1 MKKQKST
8 GVELELRPDP
18 AGKASRVLLPGIT
31 NKRPGYGASQDGK
44 GGPSKG
50 RQEQWEAQ
58 WQQFLKTLQPL
69 HPECRS
75 PPETPESA
83 PWEDAKAFLASFEQ
97 VAKACRWP
105 RGEWAARLLPALSGE
120 ADEAFQ
126 SLEAGDREDYGKVKA
141 AILRGAALRTEAE
154 RQHFRRFC
162 CQQVEDP
169 RRIHLQLQDLCHRW
183 LKPERRSKEQ
193 ILELLV
199 LEQFLAS
206 LPPELQSW
214 IRAGGP
220 ESCSQAVALAEEF
233 LMARQQVGRIDKWQ
247 GPLQEVCLGSLDAV
261 EDPSEAA
268 KGQVCY
274 EGKQDSD
281 GEIRLLGSG
290 IKCSGHSS
298 SLSPAEG
305 QRMAESGLNEGL
317 VSLKE
322 AGVSLHLVEPS
333 LIQPGQ
339 QTMFWQV
346 LQEEDGNSESLE
358 GFLAPKPDFPSHP
371 KKEDEVFHQFSVRCE
386 RPSDQAMDDGK
397 RSELKVE
404 NSQYGGNDPEPQPDM
419 GQGNGPMAAELC
431 EKRCESDREQG
442 KKPLETENGSNKFS
456 EGLGVVGRGN
466 CSVDTREEKL
476 SFAKYGR
483 LTRCKSGHVAK
494 RAGEDRSERPAMVDC
509 SLQDPGRPQRHAGGK
524 LYQRS
529 ESRQRSHPRKD
540 LLGQQRIRGRGKSY
554 GCPECGR
561 NFSRGSHLKDHL
573 RIHTGEK
580 PHKCPE
586 WGGCFPRAINLMRHR
601 RTHTGERP
609 HRCPRCKSSF
619 ARKDELLRHQRTRK
633 CQRNWIKMECSQ
645 YGGNELEESPRSLP
659 QVDQRNVSVAAKVH
673 EERSEFN
680 SGLEKKPPTAQKESS
695 SLSEGDGKKHWIKM
709 EKSQL
714 GEAHRT
720 LAEMSRWDF
729 PGASEIYEDRWE
741 SKEHQEKQLLMEK
754 KNEYT
759 EVMQILPPAVST
771 VQTQR
776 GKLYPKQVRKSRYK
790 SGLLMIPNR
799 ENAYKSP
806 TLEENVQLKC
816 LLDNRPGISAGERQH
831 ELSEGRKGVR
841 RGDGLIGYQNNR
853 TQADP
858 YECPEDWKSFGN
870 RKALK
875 RDQGIQ
881 TEGRRYQCTQCGKFF
896 RHRQTLTKHQKI
908 HTGEK
913 LHECPACGKGF
924 TSREPLLRHQ
934 RIHTGE
940 KPYECPQ
947 CGKCFRQRVHLMCH
961 QKTHTGEKPFK
972 CPECGRN
979 FSRRDKLIRHQ
990 RIHRRQRPYS
1000 HPEGGKSFDQ
1010 RAALVKHQGLQ
1021 EGC

>member
-1 MKKQKST
+1 MKKQNFT
-8 GVELELRPDP
+8 GPELDLRPDP

-31 NKRPGYGASQDGK
+31 IERPGYGASEDGK
-44 GGPSKG
+44 GGPGKG
-50 RQEQWEAQ
+50 RQERWEAQ

-69 HPECRS
+69 HPEGGG
-75 PPETPESA
+75 PPEMPESA
-83 PWEDAKAFLASFEQ
+83 PWEDAQAFLASFEK

-120 ADEAFQ
+120 ADEAFR

-141 AILRGAALRTEAE
+141 AILRGVALRMEAE
-154 RQHFRRFC
+154 RQHFRQFC

-233 LMARQQVGRIDKWQ
+233 LMASQQVGRTDKWQ
-247 GPLQEVCLGSLDAV
+247 GPLQEVCLASLDAV
-261 EDPSEAA
+261 EEPSDAA
-268 KGQVCY
+268 EGQVCY
-274 EGKQDSD
+274 EGKQESD
-281 GEIRLLGSG
+281 GEIRLLGGG

-305 QRMAESGLNEGL
+305 QRMADSGLNEGL
-317 VSLKE
+317 VNLKE
-322 AGVSLHLVEPS
+322 AGVSLHLVEPT

-346 LQEEDGNSESLE
+346 LQEEDGSTESLE

-371 KKEDEVFHQFSVRCE
+371 KKEDEIFHQFSVQCE
-386 RPSDQAMDDGK
+386 RPSDQAMGDGK

-404 NSQYGGNDPEPQPDM
+404 NSQYGGNEPEPQPDM

-431 EKRCESDREQG
+431 EKRC
-442 KKPLETENGSNKFS
+442 
-456 EGLGVVGRGN
+456 
-466 CSVDTREEKL
+466 
-476 SFAKYGR
+476 
-483 LTRCKSGHVAK
+483 
-494 RAGEDRSERPAMVDC
+494 
-509 SLQDPGRPQRHAGGK
+509 
-524 LYQRS
+524 
-529 ESRQRSHPRKD
+529 
-540 LLGQQRIRGRGKSY
+540 
-554 GCPECGR
+554 
-561 NFSRGSHLKDHL
+561 
-573 RIHTGEK
+573 
-580 PHKCPE
+580 
-586 WGGCFPRAINLMRHR
+586 
-601 RTHTGERP
+601 
-609 HRCPRCKSSF
+609 
-619 ARKDELLRHQRTRK
+619 
-633 CQRNWIKMECSQ
+633 
-645 YGGNELEESPRSLP
+645 
-659 QVDQRNVSVAAKVH
+659 
-673 EERSEFN
+673 
-680 SGLEKKPPTAQKESS
+680 
-695 SLSEGDGKKHWIKM
+695 DGKRHWIKM

-714 GEAHRT
+714 GETLLAEAHRT
-720 LAEMSRWDF
+720 LAETSRWDF
-729 PGASEIYEDRWE
+729 PGASEIFEDRWE
-741 SKEHQEKQLLMEK
+741 SKDHQEKQLLMEK

-759 EVMQILPPAVST
+759 EVVQILPPAVST
-771 VQTQR
+771 VQTQG
-776 GKLYPKQVRKSRYK
+776 GKLSSKQVRKSRYK

-799 ENAYKSP
+799 ENTYKSP

-816 LLDNRPGISAGERQH
+816 FLDNHPGISAGERQH
-831 ELSEGRKGVR
+831 EQSEGRKSVR
-841 RGDGLIGYQNNR
+841 RGDGLTGYQNSR

-858 YECPEDWKSFGN
+858 YECPEDRKSFGN

-990 RIHRRQRPYS
+990 RIHRGQRPYS
-1000 HPEGGKSFDQ
+1000 HLEGGKSFDQ
-1010 RAALVKHQGLQ
+1010 RAALAKHQGLQ

>member
-8 GVELELRPDP
+8 GPELELRPDP

-31 NKRPGYGASQDGK
+31 IERPGCGASEDCK
-44 GGPSKG
+44 GGPGKG
-50 RQEQWEAQ
+50 RQERWEAQ

-69 HPECRS
+69 HPEGGS

-83 PWEDAKAFLASFEQ
+83 PWEDASAFLASFEQ

-141 AILRGAALRTEAE
+141 AILRGVALRMEAE
-154 RQHFRRFC
+154 RQHFRQFC

-220 ESCSQAVALAEEF
+220 ESCGQAVALAEEF
-233 LMARQQVGRIDKWQ
+233 LMAGQQVGKTDKWQ

-261 EDPSEAA
+261 EEPSDPAE
-268 KGQVCY
+268 GQVCY
-274 EGKQDSD
+274 EGKQESD

-305 QRMAESGLNEGL
+305 QRMADSGLNEGL
-317 VSLKE
+317 VSVKE
-322 AGVSLHLVEPS
+322 AGVSLHLVEPT

-346 LQEEDGNSESLE
+346 LQEEDGSTESL
-358 GFLAPKPDFPSHP
+358 G
-371 KKEDEVFHQFSVRCE
+371 
-386 RPSDQAMDDGK
+386 DGK

-404 NSQYGGNDPEPQPDM
+404 ASQYGGNEPEPQPDM

-431 EKRCESDREQG
+431 EKRC
-442 KKPLETENGSNKFS
+442 
-456 EGLGVVGRGN
+456 
-466 CSVDTREEKL
+466 
-476 SFAKYGR
+476 
-483 LTRCKSGHVAK
+483 
-494 RAGEDRSERPAMVDC
+494 
-509 SLQDPGRPQRHAGGK
+509 
-524 LYQRS
+524 
-529 ESRQRSHPRKD
+529 
-540 LLGQQRIRGRGKSY
+540 
-554 GCPECGR
+554 
-561 NFSRGSHLKDHL
+561 
-573 RIHTGEK
+573 
-580 PHKCPE
+580 
-586 WGGCFPRAINLMRHR
+586 
-601 RTHTGERP
+601 
-609 HRCPRCKSSF
+609 
-619 ARKDELLRHQRTRK
+619 
-633 CQRNWIKMECSQ
+633 
-645 YGGNELEESPRSLP
+645 
-659 QVDQRNVSVAAKVH
+659 
-673 EERSEFN
+673 
-680 SGLEKKPPTAQKESS
+680 
-695 SLSEGDGKKHWIKM
+695 DGKRHWIKM

-714 GEAHRT
+714 GETLLAEAHRT
-720 LAEMSRWDF
+720 LAETSRWDF
-729 PGASEIYEDRWE
+729 PGASEIFEDRWE
-741 SKEHQEKQLLMEK
+741 SKDHQEKQLLMEK
-754 KNEYT
+754 KNEYK
-759 EVMQILPPAVST
+759 EVVQILPPAVSAM
-771 VQTQR
+771 QAQG
-776 GKLYPKQVRKSRYK
+776 GKLFSKQVRKSRYK

-816 LLDNRPGISAGERQH
+816 FLDNRSGISAGERQH
-831 ELSEGRKGVR
+831 ELSEGRKSVR
-841 RGDGLIGYQNNR
+841 RGDGLIEYQNSR

-858 YECPEDWKSFGN
+858 YECPEERKNIGN

-990 RIHRRQRPYS
+990 RIHRGQRPYS

-1010 RAALVKHQGLQ
+1010 RATLVKHQGLQ
-1021 EGC
+1021 EGY

>member
-8 GVELELRPDP
+8 GPELELRPDP

-31 NKRPGYGASQDGK
+31 IKRPGCGASEDCK
-44 GGPSKG
+44 GGPGKG
-50 RQEQWEAQ
+50 RQERWEAQ

-69 HPECRS
+69 HPEGGS

-83 PWEDAKAFLASFEQ
+83 PWEDANAFLASFEQ

-141 AILRGAALRTEAE
+141 AILRGVALRMEAE
-154 RQHFRRFC
+154 RQHFRQFC

-220 ESCSQAVALAEEF
+220 ESCSQAVALVEEF
-233 LMARQQVGRIDKWQ
+233 LMAGQQ

-261 EDPSEAA
+261 EEPSDAA
-268 KGQVCY
+268 EGQVCY
-274 EGKQDSD
+274 ERKQESD

-305 QRMAESGLNEGL
+305 QRMADSGLNEGL
-317 VSLKE
+317 VSVKE
-322 AGVSLHLVEPS
+322 AGVSLHLVEPT

-346 LQEEDGNSESLE
+346 LQEEDGSTESLE

-371 KKEDEVFHQFSVRCE
+371 KKEDEMFHQFSVQCE
-386 RPSDQAMDDGK
+386 QPSDQAMGDGK
-397 RSELKVE
+397 QSELKVE
-404 NSQYGGNDPEPQPDM
+404 DSQYGGNEPEPQPDM
-419 GQGNGPMAAELC
+419 GQGNGPMAAERC
-431 EKRCESDREQG
+431 EKRC
-442 KKPLETENGSNKFS
+442 
-456 EGLGVVGRGN
+456 
-466 CSVDTREEKL
+466 
-476 SFAKYGR
+476 
-483 LTRCKSGHVAK
+483 
-494 RAGEDRSERPAMVDC
+494 
-509 SLQDPGRPQRHAGGK
+509 
-524 LYQRS
+524 
-529 ESRQRSHPRKD
+529 
-540 LLGQQRIRGRGKSY
+540 
-554 GCPECGR
+554 
-561 NFSRGSHLKDHL
+561 
-573 RIHTGEK
+573 
-580 PHKCPE
+580 
-586 WGGCFPRAINLMRHR
+586 
-601 RTHTGERP
+601 
-609 HRCPRCKSSF
+609 
-619 ARKDELLRHQRTRK
+619 
-633 CQRNWIKMECSQ
+633 
-645 YGGNELEESPRSLP
+645 
-659 QVDQRNVSVAAKVH
+659 
-673 EERSEFN
+673 
-680 SGLEKKPPTAQKESS
+680 
-695 SLSEGDGKKHWIKM
+695 DGKRHWIKM

-714 GEAHRT
+714 GETLLAEAHRT
-720 LAEMSRWDF
+720 LAETSRWDF

-741 SKEHQEKQLLMEK
+741 SKDHQEKQLLMEK
-754 KNEYT
+754 NNEYT
-759 EVMQILPPAVST
+759 EVVQILPPAVST
-771 VQTQR
+771 MQTQV
-776 GKLYPKQVRKSRYK
+776 GKLFSKQVRKSRYK

-816 LLDNRPGISAGERQH
+816 FLDNRPGISAGERQH
-831 ELSEGRKGVR
+831 ELSEGRKSVR
-841 RGDGLIGYQNNR
+841 RGDGLIGYQNSR

-858 YECPEDWKSFGN
+858 YECPEDRKSFGN

-896 RHRQTLTKHQKI
+896 RHSQTLTKHKKI

-924 TSREPLLRHQ
+924 TFREPLLRHQ

-990 RIHRRQRPYS
+990 RIHRGQRPYS

>member
-8 GVELELRPDP
+8 GPELELRPDP
-18 AGKASRVLLPGIT
+18 AGKASRVLLPGI
-31 NKRPGYGASQDGK
+31 RMEQPGYGVPQDGK
-44 GGPSKG
+44 GGPGKG

-69 HPECRS
+69 HPEDGS
-75 PPETPESA
+75 TPETPESA
-83 PWEDAKAFLASFEQ
+83 PWEDAKAFLVSFEQ

-120 ADEAFQ
+120 ADEAFR
-126 SLEAGDREDYGKVKA
+126 SLEARDREDYGKVKA

-154 RQHFRRFC
+154 RQHFRHFC

-169 RRIHLQLQDLCHRW
+169 RRIHLQLQDLCHQW

-206 LPPELQSW
+206 LPPSLQSW

-233 LMARQQVGRIDKWQ
+233 LVASQQ

-261 EDPSEAA
+261 EEPSHAT

-281 GEIRLLGSG
+281 GEISLLGSG
-290 IKCSGHSS
+290 IKCSGHSR

-322 AGVSLHLVEPS
+322 AGVSLHLVEPT
-333 LIQPGQ
+333 LIQPAQ

-346 LQEEDGNSESLE
+346 LQEEDRKTESLE

-371 KKEDEVFHQFSVRCE
+371 KKEDEMFHQFSVRCE
-386 RPSDQAMDDGK
+386 RPSDQAMGDGK
-397 RSELKVE
+397 RSDLKVE
-404 NSQYGGNDPEPQPDM
+404 NSQYGGNEAEPQPDM
-419 GQGNGPMAAELC
+419 GQGNGPIAAELC
-431 EKRCESDREQG
+431 EKRC
-442 KKPLETENGSNKFS
+442 
-456 EGLGVVGRGN
+456 
-466 CSVDTREEKL
+466 
-476 SFAKYGR
+476 
-483 LTRCKSGHVAK
+483 
-494 RAGEDRSERPAMVDC
+494 
-509 SLQDPGRPQRHAGGK
+509 
-524 LYQRS
+524 
-529 ESRQRSHPRKD
+529 
-540 LLGQQRIRGRGKSY
+540 
-554 GCPECGR
+554 
-561 NFSRGSHLKDHL
+561 
-573 RIHTGEK
+573 
-580 PHKCPE
+580 
-586 WGGCFPRAINLMRHR
+586 
-601 RTHTGERP
+601 
-609 HRCPRCKSSF
+609 
-619 ARKDELLRHQRTRK
+619 
-633 CQRNWIKMECSQ
+633 
-645 YGGNELEESPRSLP
+645 
-659 QVDQRNVSVAAKVH
+659 
-673 EERSEFN
+673 
-680 SGLEKKPPTAQKESS
+680 
-695 SLSEGDGKKHWIKM
+695 DGKRHWIKM

-714 GEAHRT
+714 GETLLAEAHRT
-720 LAEMSRWDF
+720 LAETSQWDF
-729 PGASEIYEDRWE
+729 PEASEIYEDRWE
-741 SKEHQEKQLLMEK
+741 SKEHQEKQLLMEN

-759 EVMQILPPAVST
+759 EVVQILPPAVST
-771 VQTQR
+771 MQTQG
-776 GKLYPKQVRKSRYK
+776 GKLFSKQVRKSRYK

-816 LLDNRPGISAGERQH
+816 FLDNHPGISAGERQH

-841 RGDGLIGYQNNR
+841 RGDGLIGYQNSR

-858 YECPEDWKSFGN
+858 YECPEDRKSFGN

-881 TEGRRYQCTQCGKFF
+881 TEGRRYQCAQCGKFF
-896 RHRQTLTKHQKI
+896 RHRQTLAKHQKI

-990 RIHRRQRPYS
+990 RIHRGQRPYS
-1000 HPEGGKSFDQ
+1000 HPEGGNSFDQ
-1010 RAALVKHQGLQ
+1010 RAALAKHQGLQ